1 MPGFQERIF
10 ADIPSGGSNN
20 RRMRGKY
27 DGFKLKV
34 HDKDTLLLNKTT
46 VDLRYVEQLQDIE
59 QTRALG
65 YLLKYSLEH
74 YPGQKISLTRLVQ
87 TLEKQLK
94 ESGFQFLF
102 SGSYIPAGLALPRIQ
117 EIYACFNRY
126 RG

>member
-1 MPGFQERIF
+1 
-10 ADIPSGGSNN
+10 
-20 RRMRGKY
+20 MRGKY

-34 HDKDTLLLNKTT
+34 HGKDTLLLNKTT